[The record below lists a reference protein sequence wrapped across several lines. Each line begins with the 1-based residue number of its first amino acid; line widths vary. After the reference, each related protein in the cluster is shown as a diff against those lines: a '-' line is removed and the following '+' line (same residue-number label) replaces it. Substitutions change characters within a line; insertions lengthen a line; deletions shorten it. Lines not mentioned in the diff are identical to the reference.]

1 MTFCS
6 LRAPWV
12 IRMSKRRVLVIG
24 DDLTGS
30 NATGA
35 LFARFGM
42 HTMTVH
48 GYATM
53 PDIEAL
59 VVNLG
64 NRHAPAHMARDEVK
78 ATIAA
83 FVVA

>member
-1 MTFCS
+1 
-6 LRAPWV
+6 
-12 IRMSKRRVLVIG
+12 MSRPRVLVIG

-42 HTMTVH
+42 HTMTVR
-48 GYATM
+48 GGM
-53 PDIEAL
+53 PVPDIDAL

-64 NRHAPAHMARDEVK
+64 NRHVPAEEVL
-78 ATIAA
+78 
-83 FVVA
+83 